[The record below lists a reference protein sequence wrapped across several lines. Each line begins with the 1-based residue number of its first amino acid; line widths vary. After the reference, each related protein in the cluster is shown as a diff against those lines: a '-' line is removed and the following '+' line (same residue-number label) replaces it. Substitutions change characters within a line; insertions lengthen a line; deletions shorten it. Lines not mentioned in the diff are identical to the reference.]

1 MTAAV
6 VGLRPEGIAMTSAP
20 EWPHLGYRAWRDT
33 GTTFQLWTQVI
44 GKVRLALAPWV
55 NHGWQVPLYVN
66 VHGLGTSPID
76 LPDGRVL
83 EIDFD
88 LAQQALVIRTS
99 ESPDRRI
106 LLAPMSVAA
115 FHHRV
120 MSELASLEIDVR
132 INEMPS
138 EVAAPIRF
146 SEDTV
151 HATYD
156 AQAAYAF
163 WRALVQATRVMRLF
177 RTSFLGK
184 CSPVHFFWGSFD
196 LAVTRFSGRAAPLH
210 PGGIPGLPDA
220 ITREAYSHEVSSAG
234 FWPGNDAYPQ
244 AAFYSYAYPAPEG
257 FSAAA
262 IEPAG
267 AVWAAEMGEWLLP
280 YEVVRTAKDPDAALL
295 RFLETTYRAA
305 ADLGGWDR
313 ALECGIGVPGQ
324 PRPVG

>member
-1 MTAAV
+1 MTTALA
-6 VGLRPEGIAMTSAP
+6 
-20 EWPHLGYRAWRDT
+20 WPKLPGYSGWRDT
-33 GTTFQLWTQVI
+33 AMTFQLWTQVV
-44 GKVRLALAPWV
+44 GKVRLALSPWV

-66 VHGLGTSPID
+66 AHGLGTSPID
-76 LPDGRVL
+76 LPGGGVL

-88 LAQQALVIRTS
+88 MAQHALVIRTS
-99 ESPDRRI
+99 EAPDRRI
-106 LLAPMSVAA
+106 MLAPMSVAA
-115 FHHRV
+115 FHRRL
-120 MSELASLEIDVR
+120 MGELAALGIDVR
-132 INEMPS
+132 INEQPS
-138 EVAAPIRF
+138 EVAAPVRF
-146 SEDTV
+146 SDDNV
-151 HATYD
+151 HASYD
-156 AQAAYAF
+156 AHAVYAF
-163 WRALVQATRVMRLF
+163 WRALVQAARVLRQF
-177 RTSFLGK
+177 RTAFLGK

-220 ITREAYSHEVSSAG
+220 VTREAYSHEVSSAG

-257 FSAAA
+257 FDAAR

-267 AVWAAEMGEWLLP
+267 AVWAAGMGEWLLP
-280 YEVVRTAKDPDAALL
+280 YETVRTADDPDGTLL

-313 ALECGIGVPGQ
+313 SLECGMGVPGR